1 MIIKAFNSS
10 TLKENKKCSNVVFP
24 QQQQYA
30 FLWLKHT
37 AHDPDL
43 YMCVCDRVRPIPLT
57 LLTGQVGAE
66 YFPVM
71 P

>member
-1 MIIKAFNSS
+1 MIIEAFNSS

-30 FLWLKHT
+30 FLWLNHT

-43 YMCVCDRVRPIPLT
+43 YVCMYVCMCVCVR
-57 LLTGQVGAE
+57 ARAW
-66 YFPVM
+66 
-71 P
+71 